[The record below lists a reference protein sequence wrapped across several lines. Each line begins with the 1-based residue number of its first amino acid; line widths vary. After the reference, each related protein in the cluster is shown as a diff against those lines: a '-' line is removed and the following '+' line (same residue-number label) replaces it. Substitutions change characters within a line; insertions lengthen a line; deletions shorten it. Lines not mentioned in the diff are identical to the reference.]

1 MQVIILA
8 GGKGTRL
15 LKFTKKPKIFA
26 RFGNITLIDLYLD
39 IFKPDI
45 STSVQEQTY
54 HWVIPLRLLLSRAP

>member
-39 IFKPDI
+39 IFKQFNTKNI
-45 STSVQEQTY
+45 NFILGNKSEQ
-54 HWVIPLRLLLSRAP
+54 II

>member
-39 IFKPDI
+39 IFKQF
-45 STSVQEQTY
+45 TK
-54 HWVIPLRLLLSRAP
+54 